1 MSAIN
6 RLISVI
12 ILAILCSCKAYKQ
25 DIMFRF
31 DDDFTEEDVTTI
43 KEDVERNYLL
53 KPSDRLRLDVF
64 TNDGE
69 RLIDPN
75 FEIAQ
80 MIGGG
85 QGGQQL
91 QQQRGEFEYIIQV
104 DSTVVFPLV
113 GSMNLVGNSL
123 YDAELIVA
131 QAFEEFYEDSFVKLR
146 INNRRVIV
154 LGSPGGQVIPLE
166 NENMDV
172 VEVLALAQGVD
183 RNAKANNIRLIRGK
197 EVFFI
202 DLTTITGMQSTNMVV
217 NPGDVIYVEPWRRPW
232 QETLRDFSP
241 VVSIVTSLV
250 TLVFLVQN
258 F

>member
-1 MSAIN
+1 
-6 RLISVI
+6 
-12 ILAILCSCKAYKQ
+12 
-25 DIMFRF
+25 MFRF